1 MKNSMRHTTR
11 LLLLSLLVLS
21 LAGCHQSVVPSAE
34 EQQADGCERPV
45 RITARILPSD
55 APLRALGDVKDDPDD
70 DPDTPFDPEF
80 GVPIPNSDEAR
91 VDHVMLYVYDKDK
104 LIRTIFY
111 RKPRIAGMPEATGEL
126 DVKDFGTETGG
137 IFTFDLTLSPGRYRF
152 VMLVN
157 DPKSYEEAKNGRIR
171 DPQKIYLSQMT
182 DERGMLNTQMLEYG
196 NRDNATSLYGKGSHP
211 RLIPMTGQAML
222 TIPKGND
229 DGTPKTVTPS
239 IDLERVFARVEL
251 ILTTANKEKTEYLSP
266 EIANY
271 RIDNREYFDG
281 TTKGRLTKGNFVDL
295 VDTDWRA
302 GTLEMLPSRG
312 EYTATGGGMPE
323 DSRLYSNRTATDY
336 QQYFRDAAT
345 YRTQV
350 TTPYAENLD
359 NGNVIPKDFGFD
371 KMYHQRSKTRLGK
384 RPVNLYYLYIP
395 PMFIDGLTK
404 EDMPYILIGINPT
417 GEVIP
422 ADAPVRAEQMTYF
435 RLPITTLVSAAGGG
449 IEEKFEIRR
458 NTTYSIYAAFRGGR
472 LILNDGIKV
481 LPWKVE
487 DQTIEVDIDDESGDD
502 QDGVVD
508 TGNGTGKLPG
518 DPD

>member
-1 MKNSMRHTTR
+1 MIMKNSMRHTTR

-70 DPDTPFDPEF
+70 DPDTPFDPE
-80 GVPIPNSDEAR
+80 VQDPDTKLHESRI
-91 VDHVMLYVYDKDK
+91 DHVMLYVYDKDK

-111 RKPRIAGMPEATGEL
+111 KNPSITAGMPTSTDGLE
-126 DVKDFGTETGG
+126 VKPFGTETGG
-137 IFTFDLTLSPGRYRF
+137 IFTFDLLLSPGRYRF
-152 VMLVN
+152 VLLVN
-157 DPKSYEEAKNGRIR
+157 DPKSYEEAMNGNVR

-182 DERGMLNTQMLEYG
+182 DERKMLNSVTLFSR
-196 NRDNATSLYGKGSHP
+196 NVTNSTSLYSKGKQP

-239 IDLERVFARVEL
+239 IDLERVFARIEL
-251 ILTTANKEKTEYLSP
+251 ILTTSNKEETEYLSP

-271 RIDNREYFDG
+271 RTDTRRYVDG
-281 TTKGRLTKGNFVDL
+281 STTGRLTKGNFVDL

-302 GTLEMLPSRG
+302 GTLEILPSRG
-312 EYTATGGGMPE
+312 EYTATGRDMPE
-323 DSRLYSNRTATDY
+323 ESRLYSDRTATDY

-350 TTPYAENLD
+350 TTPYAESLD
-359 NGNVIPKDFGFD
+359 AGNYLSRGGLFA
-371 KMYHQRSKTRLGK
+371 KMYHQRSKSQYGK
-384 RPVNLYYLYIP
+384 NSPINWYYLYIP
-395 PMFIDGLTK
+395 PMCIDGLKK
-404 EDMPYILIGINPT
+404 EDMPYILIGINTT
-417 GEVIP
+417 GVDIP
-422 ADAPVRAEQMTYF
+422 ADAPAAAEQMTYF

-449 IEEKFEIRR
+449 IEEKYEVRR

-472 LILNDGIKV
+472 LILDDGIKV
-481 LPWKVE
+481 YPWRRV
-487 DQTIEVDIDDESGDD
+487 DQEIPI
-502 QDGVVD
+502 
-508 TGNGTGKLPG
+508 
-518 DPD
+518 DPDADGETLPDWNK

>member
-21 LAGCHQSVVPSAE
+21 LAGCHQSVVPTAE

-45 RITARILPSD
+45 RITARILPSSS
-55 APLRALGDVKDDPDD
+55 PLRADGEVKDDPDD
-70 DPDTPFDPEF
+70 DPDTPFKPEVKDPESKLHESR
-80 GVPIPNSDEAR
+80 I
-91 VDHVMLYVYDKDK
+91 DHVMLYVYDKDK

-111 RKPRIAGMPEATGEL
+111 HAPKITSGMPTAFRGLE
-126 DVKDFGTETGG
+126 VKPFGTETGG
-137 IFTFDLTLSPGRYRF
+137 IFTFDLMLSPGRYRF
-152 VMLVN
+152 VLLVN
-157 DPKSYEEAKNGRIR
+157 DPKSYEEATNGNVR
-171 DPQKIYLSQMT
+171 DPQKIYLDRMT
-182 DERGMLNTQMLEYG
+182 DARGMLNSQILTSN
-196 NRDNATSLYGKGSHP
+196 NRDNTTSLYNKGLHP

-271 RIDNREYFDG
+271 RIDNRDYVDG
-281 TTKGRLTKGNFVDL
+281 STTGRLTKGRFVDL

-302 GTLEMLPSRG
+302 GTLEMLPTRG
-312 EYTATGGGMPE
+312 EYTATGRDMPE
-323 DSRLYSNRTATDY
+323 DSRLYSDRTATDY

-345 YRTQV
+345 YRAQV
-350 TTPYAENLD
+350 TTPYAGNLD
-359 NGNVIPKDFGFD
+359 NMNVLHNGLGFD
-371 KMYHQRSKTRLGK
+371 MMYHQHSKSSWQKITL
-384 RPVNLYYLYIP
+384 PLYFLYIP
-395 PMFIDGLTK
+395 PMFIDGLKK

-422 ADAPVRAEQMTYF
+422 GDAPVRADQMTYF

-449 IEEKFEIRR
+449 IEEKFEVRR

-481 LPWKVE
+481 YPWRDKKY
-487 DQTIEVDIDDESGDD
+487 DLEVNPDDEGVDPLWKQD
-502 QDGVVD
+502 Q
-508 TGNGTGKLPG
+508 P
-518 DPD
+518 

>member
-21 LAGCHQSVVPSAE
+21 LAGCHQSVVPTAE

-45 RITARILPSD
+45 RITARILPSSS
-55 APLRALGDVKDDPDD
+55 PLRADGEVKDDPDD
-70 DPDTPFDPEF
+70 DPDSPFNPEVVDPNTRFKE
-80 GVPIPNSDEAR
+80 SR
-91 VDHVMLYVYDKDK
+91 VDHVMLYVYDKGK

-111 RKPRIAGMPEATGEL
+111 HSPKLSGMPTAFDGLE
-126 DVKDFGTETGG
+126 VKTFGTETGG
-137 IFTFDLTLSPGRYRF
+137 IFTFDLMLSPGRYRF

-157 DPKSYEEAKNGRIR
+157 DPQCYYEAKNGNIR
-171 DPQKIYLSQMT
+171 DPQKIYLDQMT
-182 DERGMLNTQMLEYG
+182 DARRMLSSQILANNPQT
-196 NRDNATSLYGKGSHP
+196 TISLYNKGTQP
-211 RLIPMTGQAML
+211 RIIPMTGQAML

-239 IDLERVFARVEL
+239 IDLERVYAKVEF

-271 RIDNREYFDG
+271 KMDNRDYVDG
-281 TTKGRLTKGNFVDL
+281 STTGRLTKGRFVDL

-302 GTLEMLPSRG
+302 GTLEMLPTRG
-312 EYTATGGGMPE
+312 EYTATGRDMPE
-323 DSRLYSNRTATDY
+323 DSRLYSDRTATDY

-345 YRTQV
+345 YRAQV

-359 NGNVIPKDFGFD
+359 ERNILHNGLGFD
-371 KMYHQRSKTRLGK
+371 KMYHQHSQSQYQKFTL
-384 RPVNLYYLYIP
+384 NLYYLYIP
-395 PMFIDGLTK
+395 PMFIDGLKK

-422 ADAPVRAEQMTYF
+422 EDAPVRADQMTYF

-449 IEEKFEIRR
+449 IEEKFEVRR
-458 NTTYSIYAAFRGGR
+458 NTVYSIYAAFRGGR

-481 LPWKVE
+481 YPWRRVDQELP
-487 DQTIEVDIDDESGDD
+487 I
-502 QDGVVD
+502 
-508 TGNGTGKLPG
+508 
-518 DPD
+518 DPDADGDTLPDWNK

>member
-55 APLRALGDVKDDPDD
+55 APLRAMGDVKDDPDD
-70 DPDTPFDPEF
+70 DPDTPFDPEV
-80 GVPIPNSDEAR
+80 GDPIRNSDEAR
-91 VDHVMLYVYDKDK
+91 IDHVMLYVYDKDK
-104 LIRTIFY
+104 QIRTIFY
-111 RKPRIAGMPEATGEL
+111 RNPKITSGMPTAFDGLQVET
-126 DVKDFGTETGG
+126 FGTERGG

-152 VMLVN
+152 VLLVN
-157 DPKSYEEAKNGRIR
+157 DPKSWEEAMNGKVR
-171 DPQKIYLSQMT
+171 DPQKIYLDQMT
-182 DERGMLNTQMLEYG
+182 DVRKMLNSQMLERIKSNG
-196 NRDNATSLYGKGSHP
+196 TSLYSEGNHP
-211 RLIPMTGQAML
+211 RIIPMTGQAML

-266 EIANY
+266 EIAKY
-271 RIDNREYFDG
+271 KIDNREYGGG
-281 TTKGRLTKGNFVDL
+281 TTSGRLTKGKFVDL

-312 EYTATGGGMPE
+312 EYTATGKDMPE
-323 DSRLYSNRTATDY
+323 DSRLYSDRTATDY
-336 QQYFRDAAT
+336 QQYFRDGAT

-359 NGNVIPKDFGFD
+359 EKNVLHNGSGFSM
-371 KMYHQRSKTRLGK
+371 MYHQHSESRFGK
-384 RPVNLYYLYIP
+384 VTLPLYYLYIP
-395 PMFIDGLTK
+395 PMFIDGLK
-404 EDMPYILIGINPT
+404 KGDMPYILIGINTT
-417 GEVIP
+417 GVDIP
-422 ADAPVRAEQMTYF
+422 ENAPVRAEQMTYF

-481 LPWKVE
+481 YPWRDKKY
-487 DQTIEVDIDDESGDD
+487 DLEVNPDDEGVDPLWKQD
-502 QDGVVD
+502 Q
-508 TGNGTGKLPG
+508 P
-518 DPD
+518 

>member
-21 LAGCHQSVVPSAE
+21 LAGCHQSVVPSEE

-70 DPDTPFDPEF
+70 DPDTPFDPEV
-80 GVPIPNSDEAR
+80 GDPIRNSDEAR
-91 VDHVMLYVYDKDK
+91 IDHVMLYVYDKDK
-104 LIRTIFY
+104 QIRTIFY
-111 RKPRIAGMPEATGEL
+111 RNPKITSGMPTAFDGLQVET
-126 DVKDFGTETGG
+126 FGTERGG

-152 VMLVN
+152 VLLVN

-182 DERGMLNTQMLEYG
+182 DERGMLNTQMLEYA
-196 NRDNATSLYGKGSHP
+196 NRDNGTSLYGKGSHP
-211 RLIPMTGQAML
+211 RIIPMTGQAML

-266 EIANY
+266 EIAKY
-271 RIDNREYFDG
+271 KIDNREYGDG
-281 TTKGRLTKGNFVDL
+281 TTSGRLTKGKFVDL

-312 EYTATGGGMPE
+312 EYTATGGDMSE
-323 DSRLYSNRTATDY
+323 DSRLYSDRTSTDY
-336 QQYFRDAAT
+336 LQYFRDGDT

-350 TTPYAENLD
+350 KTPYAENLD
-359 NGNVIPKDFGFD
+359 NKDVIPKNSGFD
-371 KMYHQRSKTRLGK
+371 KMYHQRSQSRLGK
-384 RPVNLYYLYIP
+384 FPVDKYFLYIP
-395 PMFIDGLTK
+395 PMFINGLTK
-404 EDMPYILIGINPT
+404 DDMPYILIGINTT
-417 GEVIP
+417 GEDIP
-422 ADAPVRAEQMTYF
+422 EDAPVKAEQMTYF
-435 RLPITTLVSAAGGG
+435 HLPITTLVSAAGGG

-487 DQTIEVDIDDESGDD
+487 NETIEVDINDAKTPP
-502 QDGVVD
+502 V
-508 TGNGTGKLPG
+508 LPIEK
-518 DPD
+518 

>member
-21 LAGCHQSVVPSAE
+21 LAGCHQSVVPTAE

-55 APLRALGDVKDDPDD
+55 APLRANDGEVKDDPDE
-70 DPDTPFDPEF
+70 DPDTPFDPE
-80 GVPIPNSDEAR
+80 VVDPIRQSDEAR

-104 LIRTIFY
+104 PIRTIFY
-111 RKPRIAGMPEATGEL
+111 HAPKITKGMPEAFTGLE
-126 DVKDFGTETGG
+126 VKPFGTEAGG

-152 VMLVN
+152 VLLVN
-157 DPKSYEEAKNGRIR
+157 DPKSWEEAMNGKVR
-171 DPQKIYLSQMT
+171 DPQKIYLDQMT
-182 DERGMLNTQMLEYG
+182 DVRKMLNSQMLERIKSNG
-196 NRDNATSLYGKGSHP
+196 TSLYSEGNHP
-211 RLIPMTGQAML
+211 RIIPMTGQAML
-222 TIPKGND
+222 TIPKGID
-229 DGTPKTVTPS
+229 ESTPKTVTPS

-281 TTKGRLTKGNFVDL
+281 TTKGRLTKGYFVDL

-302 GTLEMLPSRG
+302 GTLEVLPSRG

-323 DSRLYSNRTATDY
+323 EIRLYSDRTATDY
-336 QQYFRDAAT
+336 QKYFRDGAT
-345 YRTQV
+345 YRSQV

-359 NGNVIPKDFGFD
+359 NGNVIPKNLGFD
-371 KMYHQRSKTRLGK
+371 KMYHQRSQTRLGK
-384 RPVNLYYLYIP
+384 KAVGLYYLYIP
-395 PMFIDGLTK
+395 PMFIDGLKK
-404 EDMPYILIGINPT
+404 EDMPYILIGINTT
-417 GEVIP
+417 GENIP
-422 ADAPVRAEQMTYF
+422 EDAPVKAEQMTYF
-435 RLPITTLVSAAGGG
+435 RLPITTLVSAAG
-449 IEEKFEIRR
+449 EEKFEIRR

-481 LPWKVE
+481 YPWRDKKY
-487 DQTIEVDIDDESGDD
+487 DLEVNPDDEGVDPLWKQD
-502 QDGVVD
+502 Q
-508 TGNGTGKLPG
+508 P
-518 DPD
+518 

>member
-55 APLRALGDVKDDPDD
+55 APLRALGEVQDDPDD
-70 DPDTPFDPEF
+70 DPDTPFDPEV
-80 GVPIPNSDEAR
+80 GDPIRNSDEAR
-91 VDHVMLYVYDKDK
+91 IDHVMLYVYDKDEQ
-104 LIRTIFY
+104 IRRIFY
-111 RKPRIAGMPEATGEL
+111 HAPKITKGMPEAFTGLE
-126 DVKDFGTETGG
+126 VKPFGTEAGG

-152 VMLVN
+152 VLLVN
-157 DPKSYEEAKNGRIR
+157 DPKSWEEAMNGKVR
-171 DPQKIYLSQMT
+171 DPQKIYVSQMPKK
-182 DERGMLNTQMLEYG
+182 RGMLNTQMLEYG

-229 DGTPKTVTPS
+229 DGTPKTVTSS

-359 NGNVIPKDFGFD
+359 NGNVIPKDLGFD

-449 IEEKFEIRR
+449 IEEKFEVRR
-458 NTTYSIYAAFRGGR
+458 NTTYSIYAAFRGGK

-481 LPWKVE
+481 YPWRDKKY
-487 DQTIEVDIDDESGDD
+487 DLEVNPDDEGVDPLWKQD
-502 QDGVVD
+502 Q
-508 TGNGTGKLPG
+508 P
-518 DPD
+518 

>member
-55 APLRALGDVKDDPDD
+55 APLRANDGEVKDDPDD
-70 DPDTPFDPEF
+70 DPDTPFDPEI
-80 GVPIPNSDEAR
+80 VDPIRQSDEAR

-111 RKPRIAGMPEATGEL
+111 RKPGIAGMPEATGEL

-137 IFTFDLTLSPGRYRF
+137 IFTFDLMLSPGRYRF
-152 VMLVN
+152 VLLVN

-182 DERGMLNTQMLEYG
+182 DERGMLNSQVLYYRNTENG
-196 NRDNATSLYGKGSHP
+196 TSLYRKGSHP

-302 GTLEMLPSRG
+302 GTLEMLPTRG
-312 EYTATGGGMPE
+312 EYTATGRDMPE
-323 DSRLYSNRTATDY
+323 DSRLYSNRAASDY
-336 QQYFRDAAT
+336 LDYFSDAAT
-345 YRTQV
+345 YRKKV

-359 NGNVIPKDFGFD
+359 NGNVIPKDLGFD
-371 KMYHQRSKTRLGK
+371 KMYHQRSETRLGK
-384 RPVNLYYLYIP
+384 RSANLYYLYIP

-449 IEEKFEIRR
+449 IEEKFEVRR

-481 LPWKVE
+481 YPWRDKKY
-487 DQTIEVDIDDESGDD
+487 DLEVNPDDEGVDPLWKQD
-502 QDGVVD
+502 Q
-508 TGNGTGKLPG
+508 P
-518 DPD
+518 

>member
-1 MKNSMRHTTR
+1 MIMKNSMRHTTR

-70 DPDTPFDPEF
+70 DPDTPFDPEV
-80 GVPIPNSDEAR
+80 GDPIRNSDEAR
-91 VDHVMLYVYDKDK
+91 IDHVMLYVYDKDK

-111 RKPRIAGMPEATGEL
+111 RKPGIAGMPEATGEL

-152 VMLVN
+152 VLLVN

-182 DERGMLNTQMLEYG
+182 EERKMLNSEMLYRLNTLNG
-196 NRDNATSLYGKGSHP
+196 TSLYGKGSHP

-251 ILTTANKEKTEYLSP
+251 ILTTANKELTEYLSP

-271 RIDNREYFDG
+271 KVDNRNYVDG
-281 TTKGRLTKGNFVDL
+281 TTSGRLTKGKFVDL

-312 EYTATGGGMPE
+312 EYTATGRDMPE
-323 DSRLYSNRTATDY
+323 DSRLYSDRTATDY

-350 TTPYAENLD
+350 TTPYAESLD
-359 NGNVIPKDFGFD
+359 NRDVIPNGFGFS
-371 KMYHQRSKTRLGK
+371 KMYHQRSKTRYGMLTA
-384 RPVNLYYLYIP
+384 NLYYLYIP
-395 PMFIDGLTK
+395 PMFIDGLKK
-404 EDMPYILIGINPT
+404 EDMPYILIGINTT
-417 GEVIP
+417 GVDIP
-422 ADAPVRAEQMTYF
+422 ANAPAAAEQMTYF

-449 IEEKFEIRR
+449 IEEKFEVRR

-472 LILNDGIKV
+472 LILGDGIKV
-481 LPWKVE
+481 YPWRRVDQELP
-487 DQTIEVDIDDESGDD
+487 I
-502 QDGVVD
+502 
-508 TGNGTGKLPG
+508 
-518 DPD
+518 DPDADGDTLPDWNK

>member
-21 LAGCHQSVVPSAE
+21 LAGCHQSVVPTAE

-55 APLRALGDVKDDPDD
+55 APLRANDGEVKDDPDD
-70 DPDTPFDPEF
+70 DPDTPFDPEV
-80 GVPIPNSDEAR
+80 GDAIRNSDEAR
-91 VDHVMLYVYDKDK
+91 IDHVMLYVYDKDK
-104 LIRTIFY
+104 QIRTIFY
-111 RKPRIAGMPEATGEL
+111 RNPKITSGMPTAFDGLQVET
-126 DVKDFGTETGG
+126 FGTERGG

-152 VMLVN
+152 VLLVN
-157 DPKSYEEAKNGRIR
+157 DPKSWEEAMNGKVR
-171 DPQKIYLSQMT
+171 DPQKIYLDQMT
-182 DERGMLNTQMLEYG
+182 DVRKMLNSQMLERIKSNG
-196 NRDNATSLYGKGSHP
+196 TSLYSEGNHP
-211 RLIPMTGQAML
+211 RIIPMTGQAML

-266 EIANY
+266 EIAKY
-271 RIDNREYFDG
+271 KIDNREYGGG
-281 TTKGRLTKGNFVDL
+281 TTSGRLTKGKFVDL

-312 EYTATGGGMPE
+312 EYTATGKDMPE
-323 DSRLYSNRTATDY
+323 DSRLYSDRTATDY
-336 QQYFRDAAT
+336 QQYFRDGAT

-359 NGNVIPKDFGFD
+359 EKNVLHNGSGFSM
-371 KMYHQRSKTRLGK
+371 MYHQHSESRFGK
-384 RPVNLYYLYIP
+384 VTLPLYYLYIP
-395 PMFIDGLTK
+395 PMFIDGLKK
-404 EDMPYILIGINPT
+404 EDMPYILIGINTT
-417 GEVIP
+417 GVDIP
-422 ADAPVRAEQMTYF
+422 ENAPVRAEQMTYF

-449 IEEKFEIRR
+449 IEEKFEVRR

-481 LPWKVE
+481 YPWRDKKY
-487 DQTIEVDIDDESGDD
+487 DLEVNPDDEGVDPLWKQD
-502 QDGVVD
+502 Q
-508 TGNGTGKLPG
+508 P
-518 DPD
+518 

>member
-55 APLRALGDVKDDPDD
+55 APLRAMGDVKDDPDD
-70 DPDTPFDPEF
+70 DPDTPFDPEV
-80 GVPIPNSDEAR
+80 GDPIRNSDEAR
-91 VDHVMLYVYDKDK
+91 IDHVMLYVYDKDK
-104 LIRTIFY
+104 QIRTIFY
-111 RKPRIAGMPEATGEL
+111 RNPKITSGMPTAFDGLQVET
-126 DVKDFGTETGG
+126 FGTERGG

-152 VMLVN
+152 VLLVN
-157 DPKSYEEAKNGRIR
+157 DPKSWEEAMNGKVR
-171 DPQKIYLSQMT
+171 DPQKIYVSQMPKK
-182 DERGMLNTQMLEYG
+182 RGMLNTQMLEYG
-196 NRDNATSLYGKGSHP
+196 NRDNGTSLYGKGSHP
-211 RLIPMTGQAML
+211 RIIPMTGQAML

-239 IDLERVFARVEL
+239 IDLERVFARIEF
-251 ILTTANKEKTEYLSP
+251 ILTTANKEKTDYLSP

-312 EYTATGGGMPE
+312 EYTATGRDMPE
-323 DSRLYSNRTATDY
+323 DSRLYSNRDTTDY
-336 QQYFRDAAT
+336 KQYFSDGAT

-359 NGNVIPKDFGFD
+359 NGNVIPKDLGFD
-371 KMYHQRSKTRLGK
+371 KMYHQRSQTRLGK

-395 PMFIDGLTK
+395 PMFIDGLKK
-404 EDMPYILIGINPT
+404 EDMPYILIGINTT
-417 GEVIP
+417 GETIP
-422 ADAPVRAEQMTYF
+422 ADAPAAAEQMTYF

-481 LPWKVE
+481 YPWRDKKY
-487 DQTIEVDIDDESGDD
+487 DLEVNPDEEGVDPLWN
-502 QDGVVD
+502 QD
-508 TGNGTGKLPG
+508 KP
-518 DPD
+518 

>member
-21 LAGCHQSVVPSAE
+21 LAGCHQSVVPTAE

-55 APLRALGDVKDDPDD
+55 APLRANDGEVKDDPDE
-70 DPDTPFDPEF
+70 DPDTPFDPE
-80 GVPIPNSDEAR
+80 VVDPIRQSDEAR

-104 LIRTIFY
+104 PIRTIFY
-111 RKPRIAGMPEATGEL
+111 HAPKITKGMPEAFTGLE
-126 DVKDFGTETGG
+126 VKPFGTEAGG

-152 VMLVN
+152 VLLVN
-157 DPKSYEEAKNGRIR
+157 DPKSWEEAMNGKVR
-171 DPQKIYLSQMT
+171 DPQKIYLDQMT
-182 DERGMLNTQMLEYG
+182 DVRKMLNSQMLERIKSNG
-196 NRDNATSLYGKGSHP
+196 TSLYSEGNHP
-211 RLIPMTGQAML
+211 RIIPMTGQAML
-222 TIPKGND
+222 TIPKGID
-229 DGTPKTVTPS
+229 ESTPKTVTPS

-281 TTKGRLTKGNFVDL
+281 TTKGRLTKGYFVDL

-312 EYTATGGGMPE
+312 EYTATGRDMPD
-323 DSRLYSNRTATDY
+323 DSRLYSNRAASDY
-336 QQYFRDAAT
+336 LDYFSDAAT
-345 YRTQV
+345 YRKKV

-371 KMYHQRSKTRLGK
+371 KMYHQRSKTRFGK
-384 RPVNLYYLYIP
+384 FPVSLYYLYIP

-422 ADAPVRAEQMTYF
+422 ADAPVKAEQMTYF

-449 IEEKFEIRR
+449 IEEKFEVRR

-481 LPWKVE
+481 YPWRDKKY
-487 DQTIEVDIDDESGDD
+487 DLEVNPDDEGVDPLWKQD
-502 QDGVVD
+502 Q
-508 TGNGTGKLPG
+508 P
-518 DPD
+518 